1 MKTGSFRIPDRLDA
15 PKTRPPARHPVIEY
29 GWEIPLTCPT
39 AHRASKVQPRLNSIS
54 VDTFLDGWYVL
65 LYVPSA
71 VVPGGHSQDW
81 NLLMNPRHP
90 DSGSVVGGKSSAL
103 FIDSRLKT

>member
-1 MKTGSFRIPDRLDA
+1 MPYGTLSIESATTAELD
-15 PKTRPPARHPVIEY
+15 
-29 GWEIPLTCPT
+29 
-39 AHRASKVQPRLNSIS
+39 S

-71 VVPGGHSQDW
+71 VVPGGHSQEW
-81 NLLMNPRHP
+81 NLLVNPRHP